1 VERGI
6 RACLYWP
13 DGSKKMHVIS
23 EQIDKSRCKM
33 LQLVQA
39 LVDMYNEDPLHFEVC
54 SLSPPPG
61 PYCTFLSVHPLT
73 NCWWD
78 PFLLFKDIPFELKD
92 VVCSEVIYEGD
103 RCYYHTNFTTK
114 TKGPKTTDNLFFAEV
129 THMPGEDGKL
139 VVSCICRVDT
149 FDNGIMFS
157 YHKDYWN
164 TVYYL
169 H

>member
-1 VERGI
+1 
-6 RACLYWP
+6 
-13 DGSKKMHVIS
+13 
-23 EQIDKSRCKM
+23 
-33 LQLVQA
+33 
-39 LVDMYNEDPLHFEVC
+39 
-54 SLSPPPG
+54 
-61 PYCTFLSVHPLT
+61 
-73 NCWWD
+73 
-78 PFLLFKDIPFELKD
+78 LLFKDVPFELKD

-157 YHKDYWN
+157 YHKDY
-164 TVYYL
+164 
-169 H
+169 